1 MTELGVGILMLAGLA
16 GTLLPV
22 LPGPL
27 IMWLAAIAYGL
38 ATGFGPGGI
47 IAMVA
52 ITAALAW
59 GAWLS
64 IRIPQRRAAGSGL
77 GVGAQLLAAA
87 LAVAG
92 FFLIPVVGA
101 PAGFVAGIFLT
112 RYLDA
117 RDIGTAW
124 EATKEGLGSLWRA
137 AAAQFGAGLIA
148 FAVWVVWAIAG

>member
-1 MTELGVGILMLAGLA
+1 MLAGLA

-27 IMWLAAIAYGL
+27 IMWLAALAYGL
-38 ATGFGPGGI
+38 ATGFGPAGVV
-47 IAMVA
+47 AMAA
-52 ITAALAW
+52 ITGALAW

-64 IRIPQRRAAGSGL
+64 IRIPQRRAAGAGL

-92 FFLIPVVGA
+92 FFLIPVIGA

-112 RYLDA
+112 RYLDV
-117 RDIGTAW
+117 RDTRAAW
-124 EATKEGLGSLWRA
+124 EATKAGMGSLWRA
-137 AAAQFGAGLIA
+137 AAAQFGAGLVA